1 MIRRFSLSLLAA
13 TAIGV
18 VASQGASAADMGMP
32 VKAAPMPPPLPV
44 WNWTGLYAGG
54 VFGLGVSRNKLTE
67 TDFNGSRDLANSLCE
82 GFCGG
87 PFSQGGVNLGTQIGV
102 GPQGGFVLG
111 YKFQSPGSQFVWG
124 IDGQFSFADLQG
136 STNNSN
142 SASVFF
148 PKFTGCTKSFRTCQ
162 INVNSSSNI
171 SSQVRD
177 IATIAGVFGMTSG
190 PQDRTLWYVKGGGAW
205 AKTNWS
211 ASNNLN
217 GSVVE
222 FGVGGGVH
230 PEDSGSAVASAFSSA
245 NTSRWGWMVGTGVEF
260 GLWGNWSAKIEY
272 DYLDFGSYDVHL
284 NGNGNVSFLGFDGCG
299 TSFSCSQGAAIGQ
312 TVHVNQQIHLVQVGL
327 NYKFDWGGG
336 KGVWGH

>member
-1 MIRRFSLSLLAA
+1 MLRRLSLSLLAA

-18 VASQGASAADMGMP
+18 VASQGASAADMP
-32 VKAAPMPPPLPV
+32 IKAPPAVAPPPPL

-54 VFGLGVSRNKLTE
+54 VFGLGVSRNKLTDVDP
-67 TDFNGSRDLANSLCE
+67 TGASNLANSLCE
-82 GFCGG
+82 GNCGG
-87 PFSQGGVNLGTQIGV
+87 PFSSGNINLGTQIGV

-111 YKFQSPGSQFVWG
+111 YKWQAPNSPWVVG

-171 SSQVRD
+171 STKVKD
-177 IATIAGVFGMTSG
+177 IATIAGVFGITSG

-205 AKTNWS
+205 AKTQYD
-211 ASNNLN
+211 ATANLN

-230 PEDSGSAVASAFSSA
+230 PEDSGSAVASFSSSA
-245 NTSRWGWMVGTGVEF
+245 NKSRWGWIVGTGVEW

-272 DYLDFGSYDVHL
+272 DFLDFGGYDVAL
-284 NGNGNVSFLGFDGCG
+284 NGTGNVSFLGFTCG
-299 TSFSCSQGAAIGQ
+299 TSCGGGSAPFSR
-312 TVHVNQQIHLVQVGL
+312 TLHVDQQIHLVQVGL
-327 NYKFDWGGG
+327 NYKFDWAN
-336 KGVWGH
+336 WGR